1 MIGNSSIGIKE
12 QIESILLLGGEE
24 IKIRDLSK
32 FFSISV
38 EKVLEILEVL
48 KIERFNTGINLEID
62 QEVVYLIT
70 NPRCGEMVN
79 LYFKQDVKP
88 KKLSNAALE
97 TLSIIA
103 YRQPVTKSE
112 IEAVRGVSTDRVIQT
127 LEERKF
133 VRVCGKKETIGKP
146 NLYKVTDKFL
156 SYLGISTVEELPQYE
171 IMKERLNGTDE
182 NK

>member
-1 MIGNSSIGIKE
+1 MGIKE

-133 VRVCGKKETIGKP
+133 VRVCGKKEAIGKP

>member
-133 VRVCGKKETIGKP
+133 VRVCGKKEAIGKP

>member
-1 MIGNSSIGIKE
+1 MIDNSSIGIKE

-133 VRVCGKKETIGKP
+133 VRVCGKKEAIGKP

>member
-1 MIGNSSIGIKE
+1 MNESSKMNIKE
-12 QIESILLLGGEE
+12 QIESILLLGGDE

-32 FFSISV
+32 FFSISTDRI
-38 EKVLEILEVL
+38 LEILEVL
-48 KIERFNTGINLEID
+48 KKERFNTGINIEINE
-62 QEVVYLIT
+62 EVVYLIT
-70 NPRCGEMVN
+70 NPRCGEIVN

-103 YRQPVTKSE
+103 YRQPVTKSD
-112 IEAVRGVSTDRVIQT
+112 IESIRGVSIDRVIQN

-146 NLYKVTDKFL
+146 NLYEVTDKFL
-156 SYLGISTVEELPQYE
+156 GYLGVESVEELPQYE
-171 IMKERLNGTDE
+171 EMKERLNGTDE

>member
-1 MIGNSSIGIKE
+1 
-12 QIESILLLGGEE
+12 
-24 IKIRDLSK
+24 
-32 FFSISV
+32 
-38 EKVLEILEVL
+38 
-48 KIERFNTGINLEID
+48 
-62 QEVVYLIT
+62 
-70 NPRCGEMVN
+70 
-79 LYFKQDVKP
+79 P
-88 KKLSNAALE
+88 KKLSNAGLE

-103 YRQPVTKSE
+103 YRQPITKSE

-133 VRVCGKKETIGKP
+133 VRVCGKKEAIGKP

>member
-1 MIGNSSIGIKE
+1 MGIKE
-12 QIESILLLGGEE
+12 HIESILLLGGDE

-38 EKVLEILEVL
+38 EKILDLFEEL
-48 KIERFNTGINLEID
+48 KKERFNTGVNLEID
-62 QEVVYLIT
+62 GEIVRLIT
-70 NPRCGEMVN
+70 NPRCGEIVN

-88 KKLSNAALE
+88 KKLSNAGLE

-112 IEAVRGVSTDRVIQT
+112 IESVRGVSTDRVIQT

-133 VRVCGKKETIGKP
+133 VRVCGKKESIGKP
-146 NLYKVTDKFL
+146 NLYEVTDKFL
-156 SYLGISTVEELPQYE
+156 GYLGISTVSELPQYE
-171 IMKERLNGTDE
+171 IMKEKLNGTNE

>member
-1 MIGNSSIGIKE
+1 MGIKE
-12 QIESILLLGGEE
+12 HIESILLLGGDE

-32 FFSISV
+32 FFSITV
-38 EKVLEILEVL
+38 EKLLDLLEEL
-48 KIERFNTGINLEID
+48 KKERFNTGVNLEID
-62 QEVVYLIT
+62 QEVVRLIT
-70 NPRCGEMVN
+70 NPRCGEIVN
-79 LYFKQDVKP
+79 MYFKQDVKP
-88 KKLSNAALE
+88 KKLSNAGLE

-103 YRQPVTKSE
+103 YRQPVTKNE

-133 VRVCGKKETIGKP
+133 VRVCGKKESIGKP

-156 SYLGISTVEELPQYE
+156 GYLGISTVDELPQYE
-171 IMKERLNGTDE
+171 IMKEKLNGINE

>member
-1 MIGNSSIGIKE
+1 MNESSKMNIKE
-12 QIESILLLGGEE
+12 QIESILLLGGDE

-32 FFSISV
+32 FFSISIDRI
-38 EKVLEILEVL
+38 LEILEVL
-48 KIERFNTGINLEID
+48 KKERFNTGINIEINE
-62 QEVVYLIT
+62 EVVYLIT
-70 NPRCGEMVN
+70 NPRCGEIIN
-79 LYFKQDVKP
+79 LYFKQDIKP

-103 YRQPVTKSE
+103 YWQPVSKSD
-112 IEAVRGVSTDRVIQT
+112 IESIRGVSIDRVIQN

-146 NLYKVTDKFL
+146 NLYEVTDKFL
-156 SYLGISTVEELPQYE
+156 GYLGVESVEELPQYE
-171 IMKERLNGTDE
+171 EMKERLNGTDE

>member
-1 MIGNSSIGIKE
+1 MIENNTIGIKE

-32 FFSISV
+32 FFSISI
-38 EKVLEILEVL
+38 EKVLNILETL

-70 NPRCGEMVN
+70 NPRCGEIVN

-112 IEAVRGVSTDRVIQT
+112 IEAVRGVSTDRVILT

-133 VRVCGKKETIGKP
+133 VRVCGKKEAIGKP
-146 NLYKVTDKFL
+146 NLYEVTDKFL
-156 SYLGISTVEELPQYE
+156 GYLGISTVEELPQYE

>member
-1 MIGNSSIGIKE
+1 MGIKE
-12 QIESILLLGGEE
+12 HIESILLLGGDE

-32 FFSISV
+32 FFSITV
-38 EKVLEILEVL
+38 EKILDLLEEL
-48 KIERFNTGINLEID
+48 KKERFNTGVNLEID
-62 QEVVYLIT
+62 QEVVRLIT
-70 NPRCGEMVN
+70 NPRCGEIVN
-79 LYFKQDVKP
+79 MYFKQDIKP
-88 KKLSNAALE
+88 KKLSNAGLE

-133 VRVCGKKETIGKP
+133 VCVCGKKESIGKP
-146 NLYKVTDKFL
+146 NLYEVTDKFL
-156 SYLGISTVEELPQYE
+156 GYLGISTVDELPQYE
-171 IMKERLNGTDE
+171 IMKEKLNGTNE

>member
-1 MIGNSSIGIKE
+1 MGIKE
-12 QIESILLLGGEE
+12 HIESILLLGGDE

-32 FFSISV
+32 FFSITV
-38 EKVLEILEVL
+38 EKILDLLEEL
-48 KIERFNTGINLEID
+48 KKERFNTGVNLEID
-62 QEVVYLIT
+62 QEVVRLIT
-70 NPRCGEMVN
+70 NPRCGEIVN
-79 LYFKQDVKP
+79 MYFKQDIKP
-88 KKLSNAALE
+88 KKLSNAGLE

-133 VRVCGKKETIGKP
+133 VRVCGKKESIGKP
-146 NLYKVTDKFL
+146 NLYEVTDKFL
-156 SYLGISTVEELPQYE
+156 GYLGISTVDELPQYE
-171 IMKERLNGTDE
+171 IMKEKLNGTNE

>member
-1 MIGNSSIGIKE
+1 MNESSKMNIKE
-12 QIESILLLGGEE
+12 QIESILLLGGDE

-32 FFSISV
+32 FFSISIDRI
-38 EKVLEILEVL
+38 LEILEVL
-48 KIERFNTGINLEID
+48 KKERFNTGINIEINE
-62 QEVVYLIT
+62 EVVYLIT
-70 NPRCGEMVN
+70 NPRCGEIIN
-79 LYFKQDVKP
+79 LYFKQDIKP

-103 YRQPVTKSE
+103 YRQPVTKSD
-112 IEAVRGVSTDRVIQT
+112 IESIRGVSIDRVIQN

-146 NLYKVTDKFL
+146 NLYEVTDKFL
-156 SYLGISTVEELPQYE
+156 GYLGVESVEELPQYE
-171 IMKERLNGTDE
+171 EMKERLNGTDE